1 MTKLSEQE
9 LIEEILYRF
18 AEKRRM
24 LEEQKRLT
32 DELQD
37 VNQKLGVSEA
47 LKSHFLS
54 NIRNEINNPL
64 TSILGLAT
72 NLSNVENMTEEKV
85 RNTGRLIHAE
95 AFSLNFQ
102 LKNIFCAADIEAGE
116 AYPVYNKT
124 DIIQVIE
131 STIHTYDHL
140 AQRKNVSIKLEIE
153 TTPYYFYTDSEKFAL
168 IISNLISNGIEFNN
182 ENSELII
189 VVKDCE
195 DALCIEIIDKGIGIS
210 EEHFGTIFDRFTQ
223 VDTGTTK
230 SHLGQGLG
238 LSITK
243 ALLDLM
249 NASIDID
256 STLDVGS
263 TFSLKFPKP
272 LDSEI
277 QNDFSEEDN
286 EFLFDADESF

>member
-1 MTKLSEQE
+1 MTKLSDQE
-9 LIEEILYRF
+9 LIEELLYRF

-24 LEEQKRLT
+24 LNEQQRLT

-72 NLSNVENMTEEKV
+72 NLSSMKNADADKIHNI
-85 RNTGRLIHAE
+85 GHLIHGE

-124 DIIQVIE
+124 DVYQIAHSVVD
-131 STIHTYDHL
+131 SFSHL
-140 AQRKNVSIKLEIE
+140 IKKKNIAVSV
-153 TTPYYFYTDSEKFAL
+153 TPQEEHIYFFTDGDKFSL
-168 IISNLISNGIEFNN
+168 IISNLISNAIEYSESNSDINVIINN
-182 ENSELII
+182 QEELLEVKI
-189 VVKDCE
+189 VDN
-195 DALCIEIIDKGIGIS
+195 GIGIS
-210 EEHFGTIFDRFTQ
+210 QENFGIIFNRFTQ
-223 VDTGTTK
+223 LETGTTK

-249 NASIDID
+249 NAKIDLE
-256 STLDVGS
+256 STPNSGS
-263 TFSLKFPKP
+263 TFTVSIPRP
-272 LDSEI
+272 LESEI
-277 QNDFSEEDN
+277 SSSLSEEDN